1 MLGVG
6 WGDWIS
12 RGREDIFGGGEG
24 VEGDVLDILGE
35 KRVWWRVM
43 IYKTM
48 FVERERE
55 PKKEE

>member
-1 MLGVG
+1 MGMLRRGIG
-6 WGDWIS
+6 LWGDV
-12 RGREDIFGGGEG
+12 RMVVGREG

-43 IYKTM
+43 IYKAM

-55 PKKEE
+55 RA